1 MNLVLSLTRY
11 IKINSKLIKDLDEKL
26 EIMKLPEENTK
37 DKLFGTGLGINFLD
51 LTPETKA
58 VKVKITK

>member
-1 MNLVLSLTRY
+1 MKLVPSLTRH

-26 EIMKLPEENTK
+26 EIMKLPEENVK

-51 LTPETKA
+51 LTPETRA
-58 VKVKITK
+58 VKVKISK